1 MNSQNISKNESSISV
16 EAGNRYIVYNIINNM
31 PGIRYME
38 LKRLTGLSY
47 GTLTYHLTM
56 LERESKIRVVRSS
69 RKSRYYPN
77 MIGEI
82 DIDIID
88 CVRSE
93 ICRGI
98 LLLILREGKVTLDML
113 VKRIQRAKTTLKYHI
128 DRLRAKRLIEKERVG
143 RFVFYYVK
151 DRRMIERITM
161 LINWIYSTQL

>member
-1 MNSQNISKNESSISV
+1 MNRQNISKNEPLIYI
-16 EAGNRYIVYNIINNM
+16 EAGNKYIVYNAIKSR

-56 LERESKIRVVRSS
+56 LEREGKIRVMRSS
-69 RKSRYYPN
+69 RKSRYYPS
-77 MIGEI
+77 MINEI
-82 DIDIID
+82 DMDIID
-88 CVRSE
+88 CVRSD

-113 VKRIQRAKTTLKYHI
+113 VKCIQRTKTTLKYHI
-128 DRLRAKRLIEKERVG
+128 DRLKAKRIIERERVG

-151 DRRMIERITM
+151 DIRMVERINM
-161 LINWIYSTQL
+161 LINWIYSM